1 MIKNSAIFL
10 GPLGAILIPSL
21 IEIEAHPQAPFM
33 LGIGFW
39 MVLWWITECV
49 PLAVTALIPLIA
61 FPFTGIAT
69 AKEIAPR
76 YMTSIMFLFV
86 GGFLIAQAMERTDLH
101 KRIALAILSRWHA
114 TPMQLI
120 TGFIIATAFL
130 SMWVSNTATAML
142 MLTIALAVL
151 SRIDGINIGKASTTV
166 FATTLLLL
174 IAYSANLGGMSTP
187 VGTVPNLVFI
197 ELIAEQNEALR
208 PTFLQ
213 WMLVGV
219 PLTIAGLVLLFF
231 LAKYKLR
238 NIAWSAGSE
247 LNVAEDYSAL
257 GKMRKEEKIV
267 AWVLGLAALAWVT
280 RKGIVLDS
288 FTLPGWSSLL
298 PYQGVDDG
306 TVAVVAAFT
315 LFIFRGG
322 DGKAILGKEAFSRL
336 PWGVLLLLGG
346 GFALAT
352 GVQKS
357 GLSAW
362 IGSSLHFFSDISLL
376 WVLIVVALFMI
387 FLTEMTSN
395 TAITQ
400 VMLPILAALALGAN
414 YDMMILMLTATFAA
428 SCAFMLPVATP
439 PNAIVFASE
448 RIPMQS
454 MVRTGLILNLLM
466 PFVIVAVLSSLRTLL
481 PA

>member
-1 MIKNSAIFL
+1 
-10 GPLGAILIPSL
+10 
-21 IEIEAHPQAPFM
+21 
-33 LGIGFW
+33 
-39 MVLWWITECV
+39 MVLWWISECV

-86 GGFLIAQAMERTDLH
+86 GGFLIAQAMERTELH

-120 TGFIIATAFL
+120 AGFIIATAFL
-130 SMWVSNTATAML
+130 SMWISNTATTML

-151 SRIDGINIGKASTTV
+151 SRIDSLDIGKLSTTA

-174 IAYSANLGGMSTP
+174 IAYAANLGGMSTP

-197 ELIAEQNEALR
+197 EIIAEQSESLR

-219 PLTIAGLVLLFF
+219 PLTLVGLILL
-231 LAKYKLR
+231 LVVAKFKVK
-238 NIAWSAGSE
+238 NISWSSASE
-247 LNVAEDYSAL
+247 LKVTDDHAAL
-257 GKMRKEEKIV
+257 GSMRRDEKIV

-280 RKGIVLDS
+280 RKGIVLDN
-288 FTLPGWSSLL
+288 FTIPGWSSFL
-298 PYQGVDDG
+298 PYQGIDDG
-306 TVAVVAAFT
+306 TVAVVAAFV
-315 LFIFRGG
+315 LFIFRAH
-322 DGKAILGKEAFSRL
+322 DGKAILGKDAFSRL
-336 PWGVLLLLGG
+336 PWGVLILLGG

-357 GLSAW
+357 GLSSW
-362 IGSSLHFFSDISLL
+362 IGESLHFFSGISFI
-376 WVLIVVALFMI
+376 WVLLAVALLMI

-400 VMLPILAALALGAN
+400 VMLPILAALAMGAN
-414 YDMMILMLTATFAA
+414 YDMTMLMLTATFAA

-448 RIPMQS
+448 RIPMQT
-454 MVRTGLILNLLM
+454 MVRTGVVLNLLM
-466 PFVIVAVLSSLRTLL
+466 PFVIVTVLASLRGLL
-481 PA
+481 PV

>member
-1 MIKNSAIFL
+1 MKKIALVL
-10 GPLGAILIPSL
+10 GPLAAVLFPLLVSIPD
-21 IEIEAHPQAPFM
+21 HPQAPFM

-39 MVLWWITECV
+39 IVLWWISECV

-86 GGFLIAQAMERTDLH
+86 GGFLIAQAMERTGLH

-120 TGFIIATAFL
+120 TGFIGATAFL
-130 SMWVSNTATAML
+130 SMWISNTAATML

-151 SRIDGINIGKASTTV
+151 SRIDGSELGKVTTAT

-174 IAYSANLGGMSTP
+174 IAYAANLGGMATP

-197 ELIAEQNEALR
+197 ELIAEQSETLR

-219 PLTIAGLVLLFF
+219 PLMLVGLAMLLVV
-231 LAKYKLR
+231 AKFKVRKLQ
-238 NIAWSAGSE
+238 WSLSGE
-247 LNVAEDYSAL
+247 LRVGEDYAAL
-257 GKMRKEEKIV
+257 GKMRAEEKAV
-267 AWVLGLAALAWVT
+267 AWVLSLAALAWIT
-280 RKGIVLDS
+280 RKGIVVDS
-288 FTLPGWSSLL
+288 FTIPGWSSLL

-306 TVAVVAAFT
+306 TVAIVAAFS
-315 LFIFRGG
+315 LFLLRAS
-322 DGKAILGKEAFSRL
+322 DGEAILGKAAFTRL
-336 PWGVLLLLGG
+336 PWGVLILLGG

-352 GVQKS
+352 GVQQS

-362 IGSSLHFFSDISLL
+362 IGESLHFFSDIPFILVLL
-376 WVLIVVALFMI
+376 VVAVLMI

-400 VMLPILAALALGAN
+400 VMLPILAALAVGAN
-414 YDMMILMLTATFAA
+414 YDMMMLMLTATFAA

-448 RIPMQS
+448 RIPMQT

-466 PFVIVAVLSSLRTLL
+466 PIVIVSMLCLFRGLL
-481 PA
+481 PT